1 MRRRTKKK
9 KKTEVDTRGGR
20 LALGGGR
27 TNPKAMGVVLPPP
40 DRPVVGH
47 RLSLCSLCF
56 MNNDDTLDERVIGFV
71 LEKINASFF
80 SGSIMYLSCSGLFL

>member
-9 KKTEVDTRGGR
+9 KTEVNIGGYQGWPFGPRGWPNHPQGH
-20 LALGGGR
+20 GGGSA
-27 TNPKAMGVVLPPP
+27 TP

-47 RLSLCSLCF
+47 RLTLCSLCF

-71 LEKINASFF
+71 LKK
-80 SGSIMYLSCSGLFL
+80 